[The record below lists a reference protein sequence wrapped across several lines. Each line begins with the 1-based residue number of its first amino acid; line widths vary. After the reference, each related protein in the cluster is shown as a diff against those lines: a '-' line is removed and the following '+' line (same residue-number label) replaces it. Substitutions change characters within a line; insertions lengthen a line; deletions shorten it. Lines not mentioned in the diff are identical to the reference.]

1 MKYIFIIIHILFLS
15 TISLAQNFDSKWY
28 SEDEQDG
35 LIIQNS
41 FPKGGPYTVTTHK
54 HFNYSYLVFYSRVVN
69 TTAQAISIELNFS
82 ADSVAIP
89 NSPNTFMKV
98 FLPTKL
104 MTADKHNAFS
114 YGITELASF
123 DQPTSLHRTIPPN
136 GESLFYTVA
145 VFYQTKDEKF
155 DSNRG
160 GNRAEY
166 VFDEKKM
173 VFNLLPQMEAMP
185 CGEFKIVK

>member
-1 MKYIFIIIHILFLS
+1 MKYILTIINILLLS
-15 TISLAQNFDSKWY
+15 SISSAQNSDTKWY
-28 SEDEQDG
+28 SEHEQEG

-41 FPKGGPYTVTTHK
+41 FPKGGPYKGSTTK

-69 TTAQAISIELNFS
+69 TTTQAIVIRLNFS
-82 ADSVAIP
+82 ADSVPIP

-104 MTADKHNAFS
+104 MTPDKHHAFS

-123 DQPTSLHRTIPPN
+123 DQPSSLQRTIPPK

-145 VFYQTKDEKF
+145 IFYQTKDEKF
-155 DSNRG
+155 NSKRG
-160 GNRAEY
+160 GNRAEFM
-166 VFDEKKM
+166 FDGKELT
-173 VFNLLPQMEAMP
+173 FNLLPQIEAMP
-185 CGEFKIVK
+185 CGEIKIAE